1 MVTRILIVDDKEQ
14 VRKDLRTLLA
24 LYGDFEILG
33 EAANGLE
40 AIRFVETMHPDAILL
55 DLEMPVMDGCET
67 ASQIKALAP
76 SCRVIILTV
85 HDYPAAKHKAI
96 RAGAD
101 SFFVKGTP
109 IEQLIQAILGEFDI
123 VEEDL

>member
-14 VRKDLRTLLA
+14 VRHDLRTVLA
-24 LYGDFEILG
+24 LSDEIEILG

-40 AIRFVETMHPDAILL
+40 AIRFVEIMQPDAILL

-85 HDYPAAKHKAI
+85 HEYPVAKHKAI

-101 SFFVKGTP
+101 SFVVKGTP
-109 IEQLIQAILGEFDI
+109 IEQLIQVILGQFDI